1 MRLASFNLENLFDR
15 AVALNGD
22 MTDKPN
28 PALQAFAAFNKLI
41 DSKTY
46 TAAEKKEMLQHLK
59 TLGLL
64 ASDRSEIAILRQ
76 NRGQFIKRPRNGAAQ
91 IVANGR
97 GDWVGWLDL
106 VKEAVNELAL
116 QHTAQVVDDVNAD
129 VIAVIEVEN
138 RGALSHFNEALLAG
152 RRLRPYRHLMLIDG
166 NDERG
171 IDVGLMTRDG
181 FAIGKVKSH
190 VDDLK
195 PDGEP
200 VFSRDCP
207 IYEVM
212 TRAGN
217 RLVLLVNHFKSKSGD
232 QGKANAKRLAQA
244 TRVAEIYAEL
254 KTRGET
260 HIAVLGDLN
269 DTPGSNPL
277 KPLLDTDVKDV
288 STLADF
294 ENGGFPGTYGG
305 STSSNKIDYI
315 LLSPALYATARRGGI
330 FRKGMWPGVRPR
342 KWEPYP
348 TLTKKVEAASDHG
361 AIWVDLE
368 F

>member
-28 PALQAFAAFNKLI
+28 PVLEAFARLNRLI
-41 DSKTY
+41 DSKVY
-46 TAAEKKEMLQHLK
+46 TDTEKKEMLKLLK
-59 TLGLL
+59 TLGLE
-64 ASDRSEIAILRQ
+64 ASDSSDVAILRQ
-76 NRGQFIKRPRNGAAQ
+76 NRGQFVKRPRNGKPV

-106 VKEAVNELAL
+106 KKEAVNELAL
-116 QHTAQVVDDVNAD
+116 QHTGQVVDDVNAD
-129 VIAVIEVEN
+129 VIAVIEVES
-138 RGALSHFNEALLAG
+138 RPALKHFNDALLAG
-152 RRLRPYRHLMLIDG
+152 RGLRPYRHLMLIDG

-171 IDVGLMTRDG
+171 IDVGLMARDG
-181 FAIGKVKSH
+181 FSIGKMTSH

-195 PDGEP
+195 PDGQP

-207 IYEVM
+207 VYEIA
-212 TRAGN
+212 TSKGN

-232 QGKANAKRLAQA
+232 QKTANAKRLAQA
-244 TRVAEIYAEL
+244 GRVKEIYAAL
-254 KTRGET
+254 VTAGERN
-260 HIAVLGDLN
+260 IAVVGDLN
-269 DTPGSNPL
+269 DTPSSFPL
-277 KPLLDTDVKDV
+277 KPLLDTDLKDV
-288 STLADF
+288 STLGSFDD
-294 ENGGFPGTYGG
+294 GGFPGTYGG
-305 STSSNKIDYI
+305 STASNKIDYI
-315 LLSPALYATARRGGI
+315 LLSPALQSAVKGGGI

-361 AIWVDLE
+361 AIWADLD